1 MQILFIK
8 VNFKSTFAMGS
19 IQEKNHS
26 EENDDDIVQVQVTI
40 FIFNMRFDNEKVF
53 FKMSVE
59 IFFSVFS
66 SLFHHAS
73 CE

>member
-40 FIFNMRFDNEKVF
+40 FIF
-53 FKMSVE
+53 
-59 IFFSVFS
+59 
-66 SLFHHAS
+66 
-73 CE
+73 

>member
-8 VNFKSTFAMGS
+8 VNFKSTF
-19 IQEKNHS
+19 
-26 EENDDDIVQVQVTI
+26 ENDDDIVQVQVTI